1 MVTKNILLV
10 EFNEILFSRKLAE
23 KVFKE
28 KVETEMNIENVFFCF
43 DFSGVLTITH
53 SFADEFFKILFSNI
67 GCDDIK
73 KKTTFKNY
81 SGFNEKVLTMAMNN
95 NKNIC

>member
-28 KVETEMNIENVFFCF
+28 KIETELNDKNTTLCF
-43 DFSGVLTITH
+43 DFRGVLTITH
-53 SFADEFFKILFSNI
+53 SFADEFFKILFLNI
-67 GCDDIK
+67 GCDNIK
-73 KKTTFKNY
+73 EKTTFKNY
-81 SGFNEKVLTMAMNN
+81 SEFNKKILTMAMNN